1 MVSVS
6 GSNIALRALFLSSLL
21 ALLSLPSVSCLVF
34 NSTALVFANTE
45 NDGTQTSYILD
56 GYGIGYET
64 ITLTLGSNHLPALE
78 SSVGGNY
85 GLFVI
90 IGQAVMNSTNL
101 LTQDQWNTL
110 YAYQLKYGVRMVQA
124 EASPDEIMF
133 GVTPLTPCCNGNQEQ
148 YVTLDGSVASKE
160 FPTAGL
166 K

>member
-1 MVSVS
+1 MGSVS
-6 GSNIALRALFLSSLL
+6 GFSLALKALFISSLV
-21 ALLSLPSVSCLVF
+21 ALISLPSVSCLVF
-34 NSTALVFANTE
+34 NSTALVFASTQ

-64 ITLTLGSNHLPALE
+64 ITLTTGSNHLPALE
-78 SSVGGNY
+78 SSAGGNY

-90 IGQAVMNSTNL
+90 IAQAVINSTSL

-110 YAYQLKYGVRMVQA
+110 YAYQLKYGVRMVHA
-124 EASPDEIMF
+124 EAAPDPIMF
-133 GVTPLTPCCNGNQEQ
+133 GVTALTPCCSGNQEQ
-148 YVTLDGSVASKE
+148 YLVLDGDVASNE